1 MRSTHPPQSKSP
13 KSWDE
18 QITRVL
24 QILSNMSW
32 DLQILSVHED
42 SQSTNYRRS
51 PVMFDLPRYLFIT
64 VAVGDDSHYTL
75 QIERTGNRYKVVN
88 FQSVFRYVVNGK
100 LVLKKRNGN
109 GKDIG
114 VESIVLKEK
123 CRFWRDFSYIWSW
136 ECGLKIRKKGD
147 DRNSRSCLG
156 LVFVRL
162 HCLLTKQN

>member
-1 MRSTHPPQSKSP
+1 
-13 KSWDE
+13 
-18 QITRVL
+18 
-24 QILSNMSW
+24 
-32 DLQILSVHED
+32 
-42 SQSTNYRRS
+42 
-51 PVMFDLPRYLFIT
+51 MFDLPRYLFIT

-123 CRFWRDFSYIWSW
+123 
-136 ECGLKIRKKGD
+136 
-147 DRNSRSCLG
+147 
-156 LVFVRL
+156 
-162 HCLLTKQN
+162 